1 MTTLMTTDKIEQAN
15 EALQKAVQKM
25 KKDWRL
31 GYHIAA
37 PANWINDPNGLVYFK
52 GEYHAFYQHYPYG
65 ESWGPMHWGH
75 AKSKDLVHWEHLP
88 VALAPD
94 HDYDRDGCFSG
105 SAIVKDDTLY
115 LIYTGHVW
123 VDQPK
128 DIAIQTQCIASS
140 TDGIHFTKY
149 ENNPVISEIPED
161 STGHVRDPKIWQSGD
176 TYHIVLGNRTKE
188 DIGRVIH
195 YTSKDLKNWTYEG
208 VLAQNES
215 NLGYMWEC
223 PDFFELD
230 GKHALLFSP
239 QGMEAEGDRYQN
251 RYQTGYLIG
260 TYNEVADKFE
270 HGEFEE
276 MDYGHDFYA
285 VQTLHDDQGRRI
297 AIGWMDMWDSE
308 MPTKEHG
315 WCGALTLP
323 RELSLSADEKIIMKP
338 VAELES
344 LRTQELPLNV
354 ASVSDEVIK
363 TDINEELLELKVA
376 FSLKNLTAKEFGIK
390 VRCSEDG
397 TEETLI
403 GIDVETS
410 KLVLDR
416 EHSGKGVKGIRKT
429 AINLE
434 GDTVTLHVF
443 LDRSSVEV
451 FANDGAVTM
460 TSRIY
465 PKTTSLNVQFYAVN
479 GKVDI
484 ASAQAWKLADIWES
498 QK

>member
-1 MTTLMTTDKIEQAN
+1 MTTVTMANNAINQAN
-15 EALQKAVQKM
+15 EALQEAVKKM

-37 PANWINDPNGLVYFK
+37 PANWINDPNGLVFFK

-123 VDQPK
+123 VDQSK

-140 TDGIHFTKY
+140 KDGIHFEKY
-149 ENNPVISEIPED
+149 ENNPVIRDIPED
-161 STGHVRDPKIWQSGD
+161 STGHVRDPKIWEKDGL
-176 TYHIVLGNRTKE
+176 YHIVLGNRTKD

-195 YTSKDLKNWTYEG
+195 YTSKDLIDWEYEG

-230 GKHALLFSP
+230 GKDVLLFSP
-239 QGMEAEGDRYQN
+239 QGMKAEGDSYN
-251 RYQTGYLIG
+251 NLFQTGYLIG
-260 TYNEVADKFE
+260 SYNETTKKFE
-270 HGEFEE
+270 HGDFHEI
-276 MDYGHDFYA
+276 DHGHDFYA

-297 AIGWMDMWDSE
+297 AIGWMDMWESE

-323 RELSLSADEKIIMKP
+323 RELSLSAEGNIIMKP
-338 VAELES
+338 VAELKG
-344 LRTQELPLNV
+344 LREQELEVNV
-354 ASVSDEVIK
+354 ASISNEVIK
-363 TDINEELLELKVA
+363 TPINQELLELKA
-376 FSLKNLTAKEFGIK
+376 EFSLKNLTAKEFGIK

-397 TEETLI
+397 TEETSI
-403 GIDVETS
+403 GIDVEHS
-410 KLVLDR
+410 KLILNR
-416 EHSGKGVKGIRKT
+416 EHSGAGVKGIRQT

-434 GDTVTLHVF
+434 GDTVILHLY
-443 LDRSSVEV
+443 LDRSSIEV
-451 FANDGAVTM
+451 FANEGTTTM

-465 PKTTSLNVQFYAVN
+465 PKKTSLNVQFYAED
-479 GKVDI
+479 GKVNLK
-484 ASAQAWKLADIWES
+484 SVQAWKLADIWE
-498 QK
+498 

>member
-1 MTTLMTTDKIEQAN
+1 MTTLVTTNKIEQAN

-128 DIAIQTQCIASS
+128 DIAIQKQCLAYS

-149 ENNPVISEIPED
+149 KNNPVISEIPED
-161 STGHVRDPKIWQSGD
+161 STGHVRDPKIWQEGD
-176 TYHIVLGNRTKE
+176 TYHVVLGNRTKE

-239 QGMEAEGDRYQN
+239 QGMKAEGDRYQN
-251 RYQTGYLIG
+251 QFQTGYLIG
-260 TYNEVADKFE
+260 TYNKETNKFE
-270 HGEFEE
+270 HGQFEE
-276 MDYGHDFYA
+276 MDNGHDFYA

-297 AIGWMDMWDSE
+297 AIGWMDMWESE

-315 WCGALTLP
+315 WCGALTMP

-338 VAELES
+338 VAEMES
-344 LRTQELPLNV
+344 LREQELPVNV
-354 ASVSDEVIK
+354 TSVSNEVIK
-363 TDINEELLELKVA
+363 TDINEELLELKA
-376 FSLKNLTAKEFGIK
+376 TFSLRNLTAKEFGIK

-416 EHSGKGVKGIRKT
+416 EHSGKGVNGVRKT

-451 FANDGAVTM
+451 FANEGEATM

-484 ASAQAWKLADIWES
+484 ESVQAWRLSDIWE
-498 QK
+498 